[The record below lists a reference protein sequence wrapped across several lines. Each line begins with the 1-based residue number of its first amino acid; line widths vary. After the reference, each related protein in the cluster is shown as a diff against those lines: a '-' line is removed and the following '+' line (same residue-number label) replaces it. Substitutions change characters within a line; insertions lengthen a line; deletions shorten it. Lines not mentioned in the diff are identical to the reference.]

1 MQRVKV
7 THRSF
12 LSNQKEKTNQ
22 LQLDTNANLRLYK
35 GIMMLMLLL
44 KKTKDIGTERAKM
57 SQKSFLP
64 SPPKLYS

>member
-57 SQKSFLP
+57 SQKSFLS
-64 SPPKLYS
+64 SPPKLYC